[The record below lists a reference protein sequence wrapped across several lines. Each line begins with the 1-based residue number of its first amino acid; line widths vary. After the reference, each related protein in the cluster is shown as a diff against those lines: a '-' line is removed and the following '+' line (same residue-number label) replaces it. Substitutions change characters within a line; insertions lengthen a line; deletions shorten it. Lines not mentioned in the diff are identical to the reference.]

1 MVPIHIAQ
9 LILDPLLG
17 LVKKRLAIEV
27 DQLVI
32 GFTHY
37 QRVNFLVNLGI
48 FVAAKLPRQARF
60 VKSGHFVLLVNLF
73 YQNIVRF
80 AFLALQVQTHRHI
93 EAQVALY
100 VLVEKIDVLF
110 VNQLVLNFPFFGQ
123 FSEHLNIFGHV
134 LF

>member
-17 LVKKRLAIEV
+17 LVKKRLAIKV

-37 QRVNFLVNLGI
+37 QRVDFLVNLGV
-48 FVAAKLPRQARF
+48 FVAAQLPRQTRF
-60 VKSGHFVLLVNLF
+60 IKSGHFVLLVDLF
-73 YQNIVRF
+73 DQNIVRF
-80 AFLALQVQTHRHI
+80 ALLLLQVETHRHI

-100 VLVEKIDVLF
+100 VLIEKIDILL
-110 VNQLVLNFPFFGQ
+110 VNQLVLHFAFFGQ
-123 FSEHLNIFGHV
+123 FSEHFNIFGHV